1 MKTSD
6 SKKGLLPDKSVIK
19 EINDI
24 WDDPEYLAS
33 LAEDG
38 PSDEYLEE
46 KNRLITLELEEKA
59 KKEKK
64 WEEQGV
70 VNYEIL
76 REKQKSEQ
84 QNGTNY
90 IGERIAFLREVSDM
104 QPAEVYGSAGIAKT
118 TLFRIER
125 GENVPTQK
133 VILKILYALS
143 TTLADFSCFPNDFD
157 EWKKAITETSGSENI
172 YRFRD
177 EVLNKLENSNFS
189 YKVGGKDVRFSRL
202 HLLAL
207 KRMIEA
213 SFTVL
218 DLQQH
223 DKEQ

>member
-1 MKTSD
+1 MKVSD
-6 SKKGLLPDKSVIK
+6 SKKGIK
-19 EINDI
+19 PINQETEDA
-24 WDDPEYLAS
+24 WNDPEYLAS

-38 PSDEYLEE
+38 PSDEYLIE
-46 KNRLITLELEEKA
+46 KCKLIEKELEDKA
-59 KKEKK
+59 QKQKE

-70 VNYEIL
+70 VNYEKL

-84 QNGTNY
+84 ASGTNY
-90 IGERIAFLREVSDM
+90 IGERIAYLRELSGM
-104 QPAEVYGSAGIAKT
+104 QPSEVYSTAGVAKT

-125 GENVPTQK
+125 GENVPSQK
-133 VILKILYALS
+133 VILKILFALS
-143 TTLADFSCFPNDFD
+143 ITLADFSCFPESFE
-157 EWKKAITETSGSENI
+157 EWKKAITETAGSENI
-172 YRFRD
+172 YKFRD

-189 YKVGGKDVRFSRL
+189 YKVGGKEVKFSRL